1 MKPILF
7 ALMVALVPAITHAE
21 ELYRWTDDRGV
32 IHYSNV
38 AAVAPS
44 EATVVRTPITIETAQ
59 LPGAATDVDETRRAP
74 ERTPAYRPTPR
85 NEFRGYAPPN
95 YTFRPLPDAPRVYDE
110 RRLMFGCYTAGALYF
125 GGFSHANDIS
135 STLNC
140 LPYRLGPEAWLNA
153 ARAELAMRQNG
164 INPRDMLRMYEEGVR
179 QPQVFEDRR

>member
-7 ALMVALVPAITHAE
+7 ALMVALVPAVTHAE

-38 AAVAPS
+38 AAVAPTD
-44 EATVVRTPITIETAQ
+44 AAVVTTPITVEVAR
-59 LPGAATDVDETRRAP
+59 LPGTTEVADTRRTP
-74 ERTPAYRPTPR
+74 EGTPAYRATPR
-85 NEFRGYAPPN
+85 NEFRGYANPN

-125 GGFSHANDIS
+125 GGFSHADDIS

-164 INPRDMLRMYEEGVR
+164 INPRDMLRLYEEGVR
-179 QPQVFEDRR
+179 QPQVFEDR